1 MIYPFLSWE
10 SCSSV
15 FAEDPNECVY
25 EYAGDVLN
33 EEESGKQTRIGK
45 FRAYYID
52 VERSMNERISLSDVL
67 DAHSQETFDYFD
79 DIFGENSPEFSDAVD
94 QLLNSEIF
102 QTNLLILDRLELLPR
117 YRGDLLGLKIMAHMI
132 TRFSPGAGVVAI
144 KPYPLQLEDADAS
157 DDEWRSKLLLDKF
170 QSEEKLSTEALID
183 YYGKLGF
190 EVLPET
196 PYMVLS
202 TSKQL
207 ADFEET

>member
-15 FAEDPNECVY
+15 FAGEPNECVY

-52 VERSMNERISLSDVL
+52 VERSMNERMSLSDVL

-102 QTNLLILDRLELLPR
+102 QTNLLILDRLELLPS
-117 YRGDLLGLKIMAHMI
+117 YRGYLLGLKIMAHMI

-144 KPYPLQLEDADAS
+144 KPYPLQLEDTDAS
-157 DDEWRSKLLLDKF
+157 DDEWRSKLLLDEF
-170 QSEEKLSTEALID
+170 QSEEISTTEALIN

-207 ADFEET
+207 ADFEEL

>member
-1 MIYPFLSWE
+1 
-10 SCSSV
+10 
-15 FAEDPNECVY
+15 
-25 EYAGDVLN
+25 
-33 EEESGKQTRIGK
+33 
-45 FRAYYID
+45 
-52 VERSMNERISLSDVL
+52 MNERMSLSDVL
-67 DAHSQETFDYFD
+67 DAHSQETFDYFG

-117 YRGDLLGLKIMAHMI
+117 YRGNLLGLKIMAHMI

-144 KPYPLQLEDADAS
+144 KPYPLQLEDTDAS

-170 QSEEKLSTEALID
+170 QSEEISSTEALIN

-207 ADFEET
+207 ADFEEL